1 MSDPKGPPRAM
12 PQQQNLQIAIDE
24 NEGQG
29 VYANLALI
37 AHSNSEFILDFA
49 RAMPG
54 LPKAKVHARVI
65 LTPVNA
71 KALHRALGENLGK
84 FEAQYGTIQLL
95 GDIDPNKAI
104 GFKT

>member
-65 LTPVNA
+65 LTP
-71 KALHRALGENLGK
+71 GEGAPTTRHESRKELFCNDWPKPLIV
-84 FEAQYGTIQLL
+84 FWRLTASCQH
-95 GDIDPNKAI
+95 PS
-104 GFKT
+104 